1 MESDFED
8 IIRKAENLL
17 TSKGGRIVEELQREL
32 SEIKFKDRRL
42 QEAFTLYINR
52 YTDLTRPTLL
62 TLVCEALDVDPQ
74 FVSPLA
80 KGLTLIGGGID
91 LHDDIIDNS
100 REKMG
105 AETLYGKYG
114 LELTLL
120 MGDALFMKG
129 FTYLYKLVE
138 YGIEPKRACSSIETL
153 LQYYY
158 ELGEAEVLETNLRG
172 RFDVDIE
179 EYLRILRMKAADVE
193 GYIVATLV
201 LLDAPK
207 QYFETLGQYGRT
219 LGLMDILKG
228 EIGDTVFPQEL
239 KNRLMN
245 ETIPLPILYAVEE
258 SSELVKRLRNIKT
271 ADLERLLPEIE
282 KLGGFHK
289 TVSLMSEMINKTLN
303 ELEKINIKNREELE
317 ILLLSLMPPQP

>member
-62 TLVCEALDVDPQ
+62 TIVCEALDVDPQ

-100 REKMG
+100 REKMS

-120 MGDALFMKG
+120 IGDALFMRG
-129 FTYLYKLVE
+129 FTYLYKLIE
-138 YGIEPKRACSSIETL
+138 YGVEPKRAYSSIETL
-153 LQYYY
+153 LKYYY
-158 ELGEAEVLETNLRG
+158 ELGEAEVLETNLRR
-172 RFDVDIE
+172 RFDIDVE
-179 EYLRILRMKAADVE
+179 EYLKILWMKAADVE
-193 GYIVATLV
+193 GYIIATLT
-201 LLDAPK
+201 LIDASK
-207 QYFETLGQYGRT
+207 QYFEAFGYYGRI
-219 LGLMDILKG
+219 LGLLDILKG

-239 KNRLMN
+239 KNRLSN
-245 ETIPLPILYAVEE
+245 ETVPLPILYAI
-258 SSELVKRLRNIKT
+258 RNSHSLIEQLKNIEVD
-271 ADLERLLPEIE
+271 DLEKILPEIE
-282 KLGGFHK
+282 KLGGFHE
-289 TVSLMSEMINKTLN
+289 TVLLMRSLMREALHRI
-303 ELEKINIKNREELE
+303 EKVDIKNKEEFE
-317 ILLLSLMPPQP
+317 VLLRSLMPPPP